1 MNKTILIVEDELS
14 IVTLL
19 KYNLEHNGFKTDVA
33 IDGMEAINKINEQQ
47 YDLIILDVMIPQLD
61 GIQVCKYIRNH
72 NKHVPVLMVTALNE
86 ENDIING
93 LNSGADDYITKPFSP
108 KELIARINAVLRR
121 TDIQISEIEEQ
132 GLIVGDL
139 QAFPKKFEI
148 YLKEQLL
155 SLTRKEYELLI
166 YLMRNKG
173 FVLSRDQLL
182 NEVWDY
188 NVAGDTRIVDVHIAR
203 LREKIELDKK
213 QPQYII
219 TVHGFGYKMEDPSN
233 LS

>member
-1 MNKTILIVEDELS
+1 MNQTILIVEDELS